1 MAFALLD
8 ANVVLT
14 DTVDVVP
21 LLKRNCEANLGC
33 GTVQVRELD
42 WYQPDQVLPL
52 NPPFDYVIAAD
63 CIYHEH
69 IVEQFHRTVMDVTN
83 DKSIVLVV
91 NELRS
96 HSVHSAFMSAF
107 EPTHVIKII
116 PHSKMDDFFQH
127 PNIQIFYMKKLK
139 PKKAKYA
146 SSEAVSTASVH
157 PGSTPLAEAADS
169 LSEHDDDHGGL
180 SPAPKQMADGQGGL
194 EAVVRQT
201 EGLSIHTP

>member
-1 MAFALLD
+1 MCWNLHPLGARNCAC
-8 ANVVLT
+8 APQLT
-14 DTVDVVP
+14 DAHISDATIEP
-21 LLKRNCEANLGC
+21 
-33 GTVQVRELD
+33 
-42 WYQPDQVLPL
+42 
-52 NPPFDYVIAAD
+52 VIA
-63 CIYHEH
+63 
-69 IVEQFHRTVMDVTN
+69 
-83 DKSIVLVV
+83 LVPR
-91 NELRS
+91 NSLM
-96 HSVHSAFMSAF
+96 HTYLMQ
-107 EPTHVIKII
+107 
-116 PHSKMDDFFQH
+116 MDDFFQH